1 MIKKIKELLGLNDEV
16 IVSDDEIDDTKLA
29 ASALLVEVAV
39 VDRDFN
45 AAERDRIIQ
54 FVKSKFSLEETV
66 ASQLISRAEA
76 QVEGSVQLYGIT
88 AALRQGLSYEDRVEL
103 MECLW
108 TVAYADGEV
117 DPFED
122 QLMRRIGGLIYVT
135 DRDRA
140 TARKKVIDRNYD
152 VSNEKKNF

>member
-1 MIKKIKELLGLNDEV
+1 VIKKIRELLGLSDDA
-16 IVSDDEIDDTKLA
+16 IASDDEIDDMKLA
-29 ASALLVEVAV
+29 ASALLVEVAM

-45 AAERDRIIQ
+45 EAERDRIIQ
-54 FVKSKFSLEETV
+54 FVKSKFSLEEAT
-66 ASQLISRAEA
+66 ASQLISRAEGE
-76 QVEGSVQLYGIT
+76 VEGSVQLYGIT

-108 TVAYADGEV
+108 MVAYADGEI

-135 DRDRA
+135 DRDRG
-140 TARKKVIDRNYD
+140 TARKKAINLNSD
-152 VSNEKKNF
+152 VSNKK

>member
-1 MIKKIKELLGLNDEV
+1 MIEKIKELLGLVDEAQALEDET
-16 IVSDDEIDDTKLA
+16 DDVELA
-29 ASALLVEVAV
+29 AAALLVEVAM

-54 FVKSKFSLEETV
+54 FVKSKFSLEETI
-66 ASQLISRAEA
+66 ASQLISRAEGE
-76 QVEGSVQLYGIT
+76 VEGSVQLYGIT

-108 TVAYADGEV
+108 MVAYADGEI

-122 QLMRRIGGLIYVT
+122 QLMRRIGELIYVT
-135 DRDRA
+135 DRDRG
-140 TARKKVIDRNYD
+140 TARKKAMDQN
-152 VSNEKKNF
+152 

>member
-1 MIKKIKELLGLNDEV
+1 VIKKIRELLGLSDEP
-16 IVSDDEIDDTKLA
+16 IASDHEIDDMKLA
-29 ASALLVEVAV
+29 ASALLVEVAM

-54 FVKSKFSLEETV
+54 FVKSKFSLEETI
-66 ASQLISRAEA
+66 ASQLISRAEGE
-76 QVEGSVQLYGIT
+76 VEGSVQLYGIT

-108 TVAYADGEV
+108 MVAYADGAI

-135 DRDRA
+135 DRDRGA
-140 TARKKVIDRNYD
+140 ARKKAIDRNSD
-152 VSNEKKNF
+152 VSNKK